1 MIGFLVAG
9 LIIGL
14 LARLLLP
21 GRQKIGLLWTLG
33 LGVVGSLI
41 GGTIAN
47 VIGSGDIWELNII
60 GFVCAVVALRRRAQR
75 GRERRPGPG
84 LQEGPAGTA
93 ALGLLVAIALAG
105 LLDLVDRVLA

>member
-21 GRQKIGLLWTLG
+21 GPQHIGLLWTLV

-47 VIGSGDIWELNII
+47 ALDSGDIWELNFI
-60 GFVCAVVALRRRAQR
+60 GFVCAVIAAVIVLAIAEGATR
-75 GRERRPGPG
+75 GRDS
-84 LQEGPAGTA
+84 TA
-93 ALGLLVAIALAG
+93 TGH
-105 LLDLVDRVLA
+105 RV

>member
-14 LARLLLP
+14 IARLLLP

-33 LGVVGSLI
+33 LGIVGSLI
-41 GGTIAN
+41 GGTLAN

-60 GFVCAVVALRRRAQR
+60 GFVSAVVASVALLSVA
-75 GRERRPGPG
+75 ES
-84 LQEGPAGTA
+84 AGI
-93 ALGLLVAIALAG
+93 GQG
-105 LLDLVDRVLA
+105 SKKDQLDAPRY

>member
-33 LGVVGSLI
+33 LGIAGSVI
-41 GGTIAN
+41 GGTLAN

-60 GFVCAVVALRRRAQR
+60 GFVCAVIASMVLLGVA
-75 GRERRPGPG
+75 ES
-84 LQEGPAGTA
+84 
-93 ALGLLVAIALAG
+93 AG
-105 LLDLVDRVLA
+105 LGRGEDRDRLDAPR